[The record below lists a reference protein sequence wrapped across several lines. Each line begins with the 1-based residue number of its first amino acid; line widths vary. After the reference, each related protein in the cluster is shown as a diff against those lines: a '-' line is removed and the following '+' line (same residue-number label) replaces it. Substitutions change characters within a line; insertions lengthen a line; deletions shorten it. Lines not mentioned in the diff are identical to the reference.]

1 LRDAIFNAMAFAN
14 SLPARAVA
22 LVGLVAAVVLSSA
35 PAPALAASSATH
47 ARVSVHTLM
56 QSRLL
61 WATIDVCDPTDQPN
75 TVGIRGSMPGD
86 GDASDTM
93 FMRFQVQSMNKTTN
107 HWTNP
112 ASGASSGFVKVGSGA
127 SPRQGGRTFTFGS
140 SAEKAAFT
148 LRGVVVFQWRHGST
162 VVASTSRTTSAG
174 RQSLAG
180 ADPAGFSAATCVI
193 H

>member
-1 LRDAIFNAMAFAN
+1 MAFPN
-14 SLPARAVA
+14 SLPARAAA
-22 LVGLVAAVVLSSA
+22 LVLLVAAAGLSA
-35 PAPALAASSATH
+35 APALAASPAAP
-47 ARVSVHTLM
+47 ARVSAHTLM

-86 GDASDTM
+86 GDAGDTM

-107 HWTNP
+107 HWTDP
-112 ASGASSGFVKVGSGA
+112 ANGASSGFVKVGSGA

-140 SAEKAAFT
+140 SAAKAAFT

-162 VVASTSRTTSAG
+162 VLASASRTTSAG

>member
-1 LRDAIFNAMAFAN
+1 MRDAIFKVMAFPN
-14 SLPARAVA
+14 SLLAAAAA
-22 LVGLVAAVVLSSA
+22 LVLLVPAAGLSSA
-35 PAPALAASSATH
+35 SASAASPGTQ
-47 ARVSVHTLM
+47 ARVSVHSLM

-61 WATIDVCDPTDQPN
+61 WATIDVCDPSDQPN

-86 GDASDTM
+86 GNASDTM
-93 FMRFQVQSMNKTTN
+93 FMRFQVQSMSKATN

-112 ASGASSGFVKVGSGA
+112 ASGGSSGFVKVGSGT

-140 SAEKAAFT
+140 SAPKAAFT

-162 VVASTSRTTSAG
+162 VLASTSRATSAG

>member
-1 LRDAIFNAMAFAN
+1 LRDAIFNVMAFPN
-14 SLPARAVA
+14 SLLAPAVA
-22 LVGLVAAVVLSSA
+22 LVAAAGLSSA
-35 PAPALAASSATH
+35 SPPALAASSATQ
-47 ARVSVHTLM
+47 ARVSAHSLM

-86 GDASDTM
+86 GSPSDTM

-127 SPRQGGRTFTFGS
+127 TPRQGGRTFTFGS
-140 SAEKAAFT
+140 SAAKAAFT

-180 ADPAGFSAATCVI
+180 ADPAGFSAASCVI